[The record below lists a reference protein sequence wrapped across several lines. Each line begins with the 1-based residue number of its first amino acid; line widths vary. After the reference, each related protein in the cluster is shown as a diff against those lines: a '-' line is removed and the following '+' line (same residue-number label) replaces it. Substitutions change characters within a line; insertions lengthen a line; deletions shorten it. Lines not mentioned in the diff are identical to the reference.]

1 MNSGIVN
8 KEIIEIEVADKK
20 QADDIRSEISE
31 LASTQIPVIIDE
43 VASKYFGNDDLIRI
57 DNLEIDLG
65 TLGSDN
71 LEREFLECFRKR
83 FEEEILKYKSVEHGY
98 ISPAGKISMIES
110 DFELLTFFI
119 DTGSL
124 PWWVANKD
132 DVGIDEILERVIKKD
147 RERLIKFLIGIV
159 SNKRSVSR
167 IVTQFSASSINSL
180 NLLLK
185 SSFDSFDYF
194 HNYIHN
200 FFTGELKQ
208 LISKTRFERILFEFL
223 ISKLLNGKEAKE
235 SVEFLIIDFI
245 ELLAVSNF
253 IAVSNVR
260 ILFNKIITS
269 EPFAGKPVIEE
280 IKELIYKYFTHSDYE
295 IRRDLF
301 LFVEQLKDLL
311 IGKTVKDE
319 LPEDFKQ
326 PDSFGK
332 EFLSQPVS
340 AEDKEIISAQTG
352 QPSLREKEKRELF
365 VTKES
370 EETGL
375 EKTDEF
381 GKKISKIK
389 KPGDEKSTPIKEE
402 PYSNIEKE
410 PADKSKEKPK
420 TTYRVEK
427 ETILVEDKSIQ
438 KEKTEVHG
446 SESKVKIRKAVDEK
460 SKTKMIGKDED
471 EYLQI
476 QKAQQT
482 QLTKIYVENSGLVL
496 LAAFLPKYFGNLGLI
511 ENDKFK
517 NNKAVERGV
526 HLLQYLVTGKVKSP
540 EYVLALNKILCG
552 MDLNYPVAKSV
563 RISKREKEESINLL
577 QSIIKNWSVLK
588 STSVEGFRK
597 SFLIR
602 YGIITIEENQ
612 YNLKVERKSYDV
624 LLDHL
629 PWSISIIK
637 HNWMDKP
644 VYVEW

>member
-8 KEIIEIEVADKK
+8 KEIIEFEVANKK

-43 VASKYFGNDDLIRI
+43 VASKYSGNDDLIRI

-65 TLGSDN
+65 ILGSAN
-71 LEREFLECFRKR
+71 LENEFLECFRKR

-132 DVGIDEILERVIKKD
+132 DIGIDEILDRVIKKD

-185 SSFDSFDYF
+185 SSHDSFDYF

-260 ILFNKIITS
+260 ILFNKIVTS
-269 EPFAGKPVIEE
+269 ELFAGKPVIEE

-301 LFVEQLKDLL
+301 QFIEQFKDLL
-311 IGKTVKDE
+311 IGKISKDKV
-319 LPEDFKQ
+319 LEDFEQ
-326 PDSFGK
+326 PGFWPK
-332 EFLSQPVS
+332 EELFQPVS
-340 AEDKEIISAQTG
+340 AKVKKIASGSTEQLQVKD
-352 QPSLREKEKRELF
+352 KEKRNLF
-365 VTKES
+365 I
-370 EETGL
+370 TG
-375 EKTDEF
+375 ENDDI
-381 GKKISKIK
+381 GKKIGIVKR
-389 KPGDEKSTPIKEE
+389 PEDEKSEILKEE
-402 PYSNIEKE
+402 PYSNIEKV
-410 PADKSKEKPK
+410 PVDKSKDRLKK
-420 TTYRVEK
+420 AYRAEK

-438 KEKTEVHG
+438 KEKTEMHG

-482 QLTKIYVENSGLVL
+482 QLPKIYIENSGLVL
-496 LAAFLPKYFGNLGLI
+496 LAAFLPKYFENLDLI

-517 NNKAVERGV
+517 NNKAVESGV

-552 MDLNYPVAKSV
+552 MDVYYPVVKSI
-563 RISKREKEESINLL
+563 RITKREKVESINLL
-577 QSIIKNWSVLK
+577 QSVIKNWSVLK
-588 STSVEGFRK
+588 NTSVEGFRK

-602 YGIITIEENQ
+602 YGIITEEENQ